1 VTVPARGAADG
12 DVGQERLVGRTAS
25 AGGYRLPADAH
36 VVILAGGEG
45 TRLWPLSRSRRPK
58 QLLRLSGQ
66 RSLIQQTV
74 DRLLPLVDPGRILIV
89 TERSHANDL
98 RAQLPELPD
107 SSIVVEPTRRGT
119 AAALLLAALHVR
131 ARAPEATWASLHS
144 DAFITDDREFR
155 RTLAAALEAAA
166 TGEFLVTTG
175 VEPRFAATGYGY
187 IQRGEELRRVQ
198 GLPLCRVVRFV
209 EKPNLQTAE
218 AYVRSGQYLWNP
230 GVFVWRNATLLE
242 AFAEHQPEIYD
253 VLTSAP
259 LDEIDH
265 AYPNA
270 RRETIDVGIM
280 EPARN
285 VATIPSDFGWSDIGS
300 WAELWELAARGPDGN
315 VALGSGRVLTADSRN
330 NLVYADGRAVALVGV
345 EDLVVVETADAVFV
359 CPRARAQDVKLIVRR
374 LQAEGAAG
382 LL

>member
-1 VTVPARGAADG
+1 MT
-12 DVGQERLVGRTAS
+12 
-25 AGGYRLPADAH
+25 LPSNSY
-36 VVILAGGEG
+36 VSVLAGGKG

-74 DRLLPLVDPGRILIV
+74 DRLLPLVDPERILIV
-89 TERSHANDL
+89 TERSHADDL

-119 AAALLLAALHVR
+119 AAALLLAALHVK

-144 DAFITDDREFR
+144 DAFINEDEEFR
-155 RTLAAALEAAA
+155 RTLAAGVEAAA

-198 GLPLCRVVRFV
+198 GRRLCRVVRFV
-209 EKPNLQTAE
+209 EKPDLSTAE
-218 AYVRSGQYLWNP
+218 EYVRSGDYLWNP

-242 AFAEHQPEIYD
+242 AFAEHQPAIYS
-253 VLTSAP
+253 VLTSVP
-259 LDEIDH
+259 LDAIDR
-265 AYPNA
+265 AYPNVK
-270 RRETIDVGIM
+270 RETIDVGIM

-300 WAELWELAARGPDGN
+300 WAELWELATRGADGN
-315 VALGSGRVLTADSRN
+315 VALGSGRLLTADSRN
-330 NLVYADGRAVALVGV
+330 NLVYADGRTVGWAGKGAR
-345 EDLVVVETADAVFV
+345 VVVETADAVFV
-359 CPRARAQDVKLIVRR
+359 CPRARAQDVKLIVQR
-374 LQAEGAAG
+374 LQAEGQVE